1 MDAHEFGHPTVWLL
15 LHREQSQA
23 RKGAETLGAR
33 PMSDDVVGFSFLAE
47 SDIPVWYLKAG
58 ETIFKEGET
67 AKELYVIKSGQV
79 EIQLGNRLLATLET
93 NDIFG
98 EMALID
104 SAPRSATAVAK
115 TDVALVPVSKKDF
128 VSLVSRAP
136 TFALDIMGM
145 LARRLRDANKA
156 I

>member
-1 MDAHEFGHPTVWLL
+1 MP
-15 LHREQSQA
+15 
-23 RKGAETLGAR
+23 
-33 PMSDDVVGFSFLAE
+33 DDVVGFGFLAE

-79 EIQLGNRLLATLET
+79 EIRLGNRLLATLEA

-98 EMALID
+98 EMALFD

-136 TFALDIMGM
+136 TFALDIMSM
-145 LARRLRDANKA
+145 LARRLREANKA
-156 I
+156 V

>member
-1 MDAHEFGHPTVWLL
+1 MP
-15 LHREQSQA
+15 
-23 RKGAETLGAR
+23 
-33 PMSDDVVGFSFLAE
+33 DDVIGFSFLVE
-47 SDIPVWYLKAG
+47 PDVPVWYLKPG
-58 ETIFKEGET
+58 ETIFKEGEL

-79 EIQLGNRLLATLET
+79 DIQLGNRLLVTLEA

-115 TDVALVPVSKKDF
+115 TEVALVPIAKKDF
-128 VSLVSRAP
+128 LALVSRAP
-136 TFALDIMGM
+136 SFALEIMGM
-145 LARRLRDANKA
+145 LTRRLRAANMA

>member
-1 MDAHEFGHPTVWLL
+1 MP
-15 LHREQSQA
+15 
-23 RKGAETLGAR
+23 
-33 PMSDDVVGFSFLAE
+33 DDVIGFSFLVE
-47 SDIPVWYLKAG
+47 PDVPVWYLKAG
-58 ETIFKEGET
+58 ETIFKEGEP

-79 EIQLGNRLLATLET
+79 DIQFGNRLLDTLEA

-115 TDVALVPVSKKDF
+115 TEVVLVPISKKDF
-128 VSLVSRAP
+128 LTLVSRAP
-136 TFALDIMGM
+136 SFALEIMGM
-145 LARRLRDANKA
+145 LTRRLRAANRA

>member
-1 MDAHEFGHPTVWLL
+1 MP
-15 LHREQSQA
+15 
-23 RKGAETLGAR
+23 
-33 PMSDDVVGFSFLAE
+33 DDVIGFSFLVE
-47 SDIPVWYLKAG
+47 PDVPVWYLKAG
-58 ETIFKEGET
+58 ETIFKEGEP

-79 EIQLGNRLLATLET
+79 DIQLGNRLLVTLEA

-115 TDVALVPVSKKDF
+115 TEVALVPISKKDF
-128 VSLVSRAP
+128 LTLVSQAP
-136 TFALDIMGM
+136 SFALEIMGM
-145 LARRLRDANKA
+145 LTRRLRAANMA

>member
-1 MDAHEFGHPTVWLL
+1 
-15 LHREQSQA
+15 
-23 RKGAETLGAR
+23 
-33 PMSDDVVGFSFLAE
+33 MSDDVVGFSFLTE

-67 AKELYVIKSGQV
+67 AKELYIVKSGQV
-79 EIQLGNRLLATLET
+79 DIGFLAVEAERALDA

-104 SAPRSATAVAK
+104 SAPRSATAIAK
-115 TDVALVPVSKKDF
+115 TDLVLVPISKKDF
-128 VSLVSRAP
+128 LALVSRAP
-136 TFALDIMGM
+136 TFALDIMST
-145 LARRLRDANKA
+145 LVRRLRAANRA